1 MIIPGREVLVK
12 RLPQSVRNV
21 DGVQS
26 ADTDNL
32 YYQRALETMYRSYT
46 LSGIIPKKAGFLN
59 GEGFEQPETNDI
71 VVHGEGLDA
80 ITMRELLDHSGYSKS
95 WSRGLAWHINFNLNY
110 TMASVKPIPFEYCRL
125 GIPDDEGCVD
135 KIAYSTNWERD
146 YSKEQKNREIIF
158 YDKFNPDP
166 EYLAEQ
172 FEKYGVDGYEGQIM
186 YWTPE
191 KNKYP
196 LCSFDSVF
204 EQAQTQA
211 EIALYSLNQTVNGFT
226 AGHIF
231 IYPGTFQNDTE
242 RSDYKKRLSANR
254 GGKGGGSIMV
264 IEAGT
269 KDIKVSDLLAKTDL
283 QNNDRMFEFTLNWI
297 EKSILQNYGM
307 PYEILGRQ
315 SEGAMFSR
323 QQIEDAYTYY
333 NAVTRD
339 ERVELSRIFKKVFQF
354 WNKPINSDF
363 TIKPQVY
370 EVESN
375 TLAPSPET
383 LKAQAALKGSVG
395 GVQGILSIQ
404 ESVSNGKTSYE
415 SGVAILIEIF
425 GFTQDVARS
434 VLGTPKLDPTTVN
447 LPAAGQPTQMVTQA
461 AAVDP
466 VQEKIDSIIRGLS
479 RRDAS
484 KVFAYVND
492 FKKGRMNLEQAKTFL
507 IPFLQTEEN
516 VMKFL
521 QDPEGDGADA

>member
-12 RLPQSVRNV
+12 RLPQTVRNV

-59 GEGFEQPETNDI
+59 GEGFEQPEINDI

-80 ITMRELLDHSGYSKS
+80 ITMRELLDHSAYSKS
-95 WSRGLAWHINFNLNY
+95 WSRGLAWHINYNLNY
-110 TMASVKPIPFEYCRL
+110 TIASVKPIPFEYCRL
-125 GIPDDEGCVD
+125 GIPDDEGFVD

-172 FEKYGVDGYEGQIM
+172 FEEYGVDGYEGQIM

-231 IYPGTFQNDTE
+231 VYPGTFKNDQE
-242 RSDYKKRLSANR
+242 RSDYKKRLSVNR
-254 GGKGGGSIMV
+254 GGKGGGSIV
-264 IEAGT
+264 IIEAGT

-370 EVESN
+370 
-375 TLAPSPET
+375 
-383 LKAQAALKGSVG
+383 
-395 GVQGILSIQ
+395 
-404 ESVSNGKTSYE
+404 
-415 SGVAILIEIF
+415 
-425 GFTQDVARS
+425 DVAGAS
-434 VLGTPKLDPTTVN
+434 VLPAQGQTTPAQQSQAQTTQPQTAQTESDP
-447 LPAAGQPTQMVTQA
+447 A
-461 AAVDP
+461 
-466 VQEKIDSIIRGLS
+466 QEAINAIIRGLS
-479 RRDAS
+479 RREAS

-492 FKKGRMNLEQAKTFL
+492 YKNGRMNLEQAKTFL
-507 IPFLQTEEN
+507 LPFLGTDAN

-521 QDPEGDGADA
+521 QDPEGDGIDA